1 MDLGL
6 KGKRAIVTGGSRGIG
21 RAICEA
27 LAQEGVAIATCARG
41 EDGVLEA
48 VEALRAHGVEAIG
61 EALDV
66 RDEAAFGAWV
76 ERSAQAMGGIDI
88 VISNVSTRLD
98 PNDANW
104 WRDSFDADLMQHVRL
119 KALAMPHMADRGA
132 FVFLASVAASLATLP
147 AYEEAYG
154 AMKAALV
161 NLVGQW
167 AQTCGPRG
175 IRVNAVSPG
184 PIDFP
189 GGWWDKVRQASPE
202 GYTRAGK
209 MAALGRLGTPE
220 EVAATVAFL
229 ASPRAGFIT
238 GANIRIDG
246 GLIKSANF

>member
-27 LAQEGVAIATCARG
+27 LAAEGARVSICARG
-41 EDGVLEA
+41 EGGVREA
-48 VEALRAHGVEAIG
+48 VDALRAMGTEATG

-76 ERSAQAMGGIDI
+76 ERSAQVMGGLD
-88 VISNVSTRLD
+88 VVVSNVSTRLD
-98 PNDANW
+98 PKSATW
-104 WRDSFDADLMQHVRL
+104 WQDSFEADLMQHVRL
-119 KALAMPHMADRGA
+119 KALAAPHVAEGGA

-154 AMKAALV
+154 AMKAGLV

-167 AQTCGPRG
+167 AQGFGPRG

-189 GGWWDKVRQASPE
+189 GGWWDKVRQSSPE
-202 GYTRAGK
+202 SHGRAAR
-209 MAALGRLGTPE
+209 MAALGRLGTPD

-246 GLIKSANF
+246 GLVKSANF